1 VREFLSANS
10 VPFEDRNIRRSDQ
23 ARLEL
28 DARTGNLVVPQLF
41 WRDTHIVGFDE
52 PALVRLAEEYGR
64 PIGAVTPPGNSLE
77 AAQAGKV
84 ADAGETLTDGLL
96 ALLDRIRAELD
107 FNTAKGAGQY
117 RLGVHDALRFA
128 DDAVVE
134 LLRSHGQDVQEL
146 PRAAD
151 A

>member
-10 VPFEDRNIRRSDQ
+10 VPFEDRNIRRSDH
-23 ARLEL
+23 ARVEL

-41 WRDTHIVGFDE
+41 WRDMHIVGFDE
-52 PALVRLAEEYGR
+52 PALVRLAAEYGR
-64 PIGAVTPPGNSLE
+64 PVDPVTPPGNSLE

-84 ADAGETLTDGLL
+84 ADAGETLADGLV

-107 FNTAKGAGQY
+107 FNLAKGAGPY
-117 RLGVHDALRFA
+117 RLGMHDALRFA
-128 DDAVVE
+128 DDAVVD
-134 LLRSHGQDVQEL
+134 LLRSHGHDVEEL
-146 PRAAD
+146 PRASD